1 MTPTSRVT
9 LGLIGHPVGHS
20 QSPALFKQIL
30 ARDGRADMLY
40 EAFDLPDVEAFPAFV
55 EDHPNLLGLNVTVP
69 HKKNILPMLSALS
82 PEAKAL
88 GAVNTLVRT
97 PSGWKGT
104 TPTFGDFNARFNPS

>member
-82 PEAKAL
+82 PVFGAMPTGVQCTTSKWWRNRLAL
-88 GAVNTLVRT
+88 N
-97 PSGWKGT
+97 S
-104 TPTFGDFNARFNPS
+104 